1 MKVLF
6 LPEVSQQ
13 FVELVDVLYD
23 KGYMSFLDQ
32 ALDYSESLFR
42 EIQSTLPFKVHRKAP
57 KWFSRFGKDMD
68 YSVFPKMTI
77 PPGMSSSTFTM
88 LEAKPFI

>member
-42 EIQSTLPFKVHRKAP
+42 EIQHKALL
-57 KWFSRFGKDMD
+57 RERQEM
-68 YSVFPKMTI
+68 I
-77 PPGMSSSTFTM
+77 
-88 LEAKPFI
+88 L

>member
-23 KGYMSFLDQ
+23 KGYMSFLD
-32 ALDYSESLFR
+32 
-42 EIQSTLPFKVHRKAP
+42 
-57 KWFSRFGKDMD
+57 
-68 YSVFPKMTI
+68 
-77 PPGMSSSTFTM
+77 
-88 LEAKPFI
+88 